1 MCSAMQKKHLIHK
14 IPHQQKFDA
23 GLIAVKLILYYAIK
37 QTVQRG
43 ITLNNLESSGFTS
56 GCYSV

>member
-1 MCSAMQKKHLIHK
+1 MQKNHLIHK

-56 GCYSV
+56 DYYSV